1 MYNNNYYNTKPM
13 EFEDKLSLFID
24 FLEERDYMR
33 FIEIPYLWQI
43 YMEFIGKEIY
53 ETIAI
58 SGREKF
64 ILKEVSLI
72 IENLNDELKFI
83 EKKAELD
90 KEFQRWQKKIEL
102 YEDSINKVQEIHRE
116 NPFDLAQNH
125 EYRDLYK
132 NIAYNIYPILNA
144 KEEKKWK
151 ETMEAYKNIDNEKLK
166 KIYLYC
172 QTKDVIKKID
182 YEVLNNLDDYLDK
195 IKHDIKKMKNS
206 FPLAF
211 REDILDYLWME
222 QLCKDMKYK
231 NENLR
236 KQMTLLREQVNLMKS
251 NLYENKK

>member
-24 FLEERDYMR
+24 LLEERDYMK

-43 YMEFIGKEIY
+43 YIEFIGREIY

-83 EKKAELD
+83 EKKAKLD
-90 KEFQRWQKKIEL
+90 NEFEIWQIKIEL
-102 YEDSINKVQEIHRE
+102 YGESINKVREIHRE
-116 NPFDLAQNH
+116 NPFSLDKNH
-125 EYRDLYK
+125 EYRNLYK

-151 ETMEAYKNIDNEKLK
+151 ETMEAYKNTDNDKLK
-166 KIYLYC
+166 KIYRYC
-172 QTKDVIKKID
+172 QNKDVIKKID
-182 YEVLNNLDDYLDK
+182 YKVLNNLDECLDK
-195 IKHDIKKMKNS
+195 IKQDIEKMTKS

-211 REDILDYLWME
+211 KDDILDYLWME
-222 QLCKDMKYK
+222 QLYKDMKYR

-236 KQMTLLREQVNLMKS
+236 VQMELLREQVNLMKS
-251 NLYENKK
+251 TLYENKK